1 MPAVGVVAVGMAAV
15 VVLLA
20 VLSAGQWGRGP
31 WREEEPGRAAGP
43 DLAPAGGTYKLYQK
57 CSSGHY

>member
-1 MPAVGVVAVGMAAV
+1 VGVVAVGMAAV

-43 DLAPAGGTYKLYQK
+43 DLAPARGTCKL
-57 CSSGHY
+57 